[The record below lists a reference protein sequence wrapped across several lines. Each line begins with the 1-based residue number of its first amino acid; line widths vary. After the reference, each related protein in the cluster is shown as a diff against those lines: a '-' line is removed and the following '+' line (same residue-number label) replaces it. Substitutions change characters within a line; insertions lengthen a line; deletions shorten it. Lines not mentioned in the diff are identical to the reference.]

1 MFKINGI
8 TWQIQFV
15 QSISPCLMRSDGSYC
30 LGMTDCDKCTVY
42 LSNRLRG
49 TILRKVLAHELCH
62 CFCVSYG
69 ILMPI
74 EQEEYLADWISL
86 HGADLVHLLDDLMLR
101 VSRKRGMIRAVD

>member
-8 TWQIQFV
+8 AWELQFV
-15 QSISPCLMRSDGSYC
+15 PSLSPCLMRSDGSYGI
-30 LGMTDCDKCTVY
+30 GMTDCNKRTVY

-49 TILRKVLAHELCH
+49 AILRKVLAHELCH

-86 HGADLVHLLDDLMLR
+86 HGPDLVHLLDDLVLRVDRKHGMLR
-101 VSRKRGMIRAVD
+101 TVD